1 MAAPPSA
8 RAILERLAEGPPVGT
23 LPPGALRAPATGEED
38 LVPPDRANGGPPT
51 GSPVRWLVDHKL
63 LIPISGAESGRA
75 GAVELPREV
84 GLLLR
89 RETGIDGL
97 YMGFPFV
104 LAQPRG
110 ENVKPRIAPALL
122 WPIRIGSEVGQRG
135 RFTLAFDRDRE
146 EVRIN
151 PALQNLLGPKEL
163 ARWETARDNIL
174 AGATGTRAVMD
185 NLRRSTQAEARRRHP
200 RGDPCQCPRLPRSGV
215 QRRIVSRHRK
225 TRGVAALV
233 AAAEPAR

>member
-1 MAAPPSA
+1 MKEPS
-8 RAILERLAEGPPVGT
+8 V
-23 LPPGALRAPATGEED
+23 
-38 LVPPDRANGGPPT
+38 
-51 GSPVRWLVDHKL
+51 VDD
-63 LIPISGAESGRA
+63 I
-75 GAVELPREV
+75 
-84 GLLLR
+84 
-89 RETGIDGL
+89 

-135 RFTLAFDRDRE
+135 RFTVAFDRDRE

-151 PALQNLLGPKEL
+151 PALQNLLGPKEI

-185 NLRRSTQAEARRRHP
+185 ELGHLARRSGRARW
-200 RGDPCQCPRLPRSGV
+200 RGFLALMFAWRPV
-215 QRRIVSRHRK
+215 QSN
-225 TRGVAALV
+225 
-233 AAAEPAR
+233 